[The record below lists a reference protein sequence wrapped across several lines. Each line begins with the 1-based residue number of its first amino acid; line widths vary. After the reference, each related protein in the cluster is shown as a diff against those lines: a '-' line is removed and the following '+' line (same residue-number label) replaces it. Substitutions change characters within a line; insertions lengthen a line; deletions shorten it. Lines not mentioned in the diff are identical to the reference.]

1 MAENAEIGLKIKL
14 MYGELDAGLAHS
26 QASLKKFTNAVK
38 SEFQST
44 KNLLTGR
51 FSLLGGLVTGAAIYK
66 TIKDVAAFDDSVRR
80 LATDTDMTTAQMLQF
95 KQKILDVG
103 IETGVS
109 TSSITELSKSA
120 YEGSHNMQFVN
131 KELKFMATYAQAT
144 GAPVSEIGRAFG
156 ELSREMTPD
165 KFEAAM
171 KFIYAFGETKGA
183 RMDAKDFLPQ
193 AGSLL
198 KAASVYVKTGEL
210 KNVNTMMAEAQFS
223 GSPRSVMMAYRTMHK
238 YTKKELASIG
248 ITGATSL
255 TEAMGMVLKK
265 GGTRAL
271 VKMFGRNAVQS
282 LQPLIMDAENF
293 NKSLEKASKNQE
305 LNTGNARTF
314 SAAMERLHATWLS
327 IADTQLSG
335 PIQDLSDWITKI
347 STNGELKNWISEAK
361 VGLAGLKA
369 VVVDIGIAFAAWKI
383 FKMGEAV
390 YGAFSK
396 KGKGGVGAG
405 GLGIQQVY
413 VVNMP
418 GSGFGGPGG
427 LPGKAAGGIGALGTA
442 GKAWIASL
450 GAGGIASV
458 LLPVTGMVVAAVYAH
473 EKSMNRQLSEQARTA
488 DLNKGLTDPSRYNFT
503 FDVTDDAK
511 KLLTVKHI
519 AKVSGKGQQ
528 GTPVDYAQVH

>member
-1 MAENAEIGLKIKL
+1 MAENEIGLKIKL

-26 QASLKKFTNAVK
+26 QASFKKFNNAVK

-44 KNLLTGR
+44 KNMLTGK

-80 LATDTDMTTAQMLQF
+80 LATDTDMTTAQMLAF

-131 KELKFMATYAQAT
+131 KELAFMAKYAQAT

-165 KFEAAM
+165 KFESAM

-183 RMDAKDFLPQ
+183 RMEAKEFLPQ

-198 KAASVYVKTGEL
+198 KAASVYVKSGEL

-223 GSPRSVMMAYRTMHK
+223 GSPRSVMLAYRTMHK

-282 LQPLIMDAENF
+282 LQPLIVDAEGF

-305 LNTGNARTF
+305 INTGNAKTF

-335 PIQDLSDWITKI
+335 PIQDLSNWITKI

-361 VGLAGLKA
+361 VNLAGLKA

-390 YGAFSK
+390 YSAFSK
-396 KGKGGVGAG
+396 KGKGGVSAG
-405 GLGIQQVY
+405 GIQQVY

-427 LPGKAAGGIGALGTA
+427 LPGKAAGGAGALGTA

-450 GAGGIASV
+450 GVSGISSI

-473 EKSMNRQLSEQARTA
+473 EQSMNRQLSEQARTA
-488 DLNKGLTDPSRYNFT
+488 DLNKGLTDPNRYNFT